1 MFRTRCRWYTG
12 LLVLL
17 VALVVGC
24 GDSGGPVPLR
34 GTVKLDGRPLA
45 KASVYFIATDSKG
58 RDALGSTDADGVF
71 RLSTVRP
78 GDGALP
84 GTYKVI
90 VQLAAPTNT
99 GAVAATPAEAMQ
111 ASGAGRKRKQPSVT
125 IPPRYSQPGQTTLE
139 QDVPASGKVVFEL
152 QSK

>member
-1 MFRTRCRWYTG
+1 MFRTRFRWCSG

-34 GTVKLDGRPLA
+34 GSVKLDGRPLA
-45 KASVYFIATDSKG
+45 NASVYFISKDSKG

-71 RLSTVRP
+71 RLSTIRP
-78 GDGALP
+78 GDGAFP
-84 GTYKVI
+84 GTYKVT
-90 VQLAAPTNT
+90 VQLAAPINT
-99 GAVAATPAEAMQ
+99 AAVAATPAEAMQ
-111 ASGAGRKRKQPSVT
+111 ASAAGRKPKQPSVT
-125 IPPRYSQPGQTTLE
+125 LPPRYSQPSQTILV
-139 QDVPASGKVVFEL
+139 QDVPPSGIVVFEL